1 VLQADH
7 PAPDPVPRRPHR
19 RTTSLVVGVIWLAS
33 LLAVTAGI
41 LTARWGGATDPGQ
54 ALIQGLGALSAVTVG
69 AVVAVRL
76 PRNPIG
82 WLFCLAGLAGAV
94 GLGATDLADW
104 GLVAH
109 PGSLPGAIWLA
120 WLSNWIWAPYVI
132 TLGWF
137 VPLLFPNGT
146 LPSPRWRI
154 VAVVGIGFIVA
165 IALDSAFTP
174 LSGGQ
179 FPPSVQSPLVLGGT
193 AADLLDG
200 LTLAATVAG
209 ALSLPLVAW
218 SVVRRYRQG
227 TRIER
232 QQLKWFL
239 SLVACIAP
247 ALLVGLVLSGTY
259 TGTLAAISNVAWF
272 VVIVG
277 LALLPF
283 AIAIAVLR
291 YRLYEIDRLVSR
303 TVAYAIVTIVLAVVF
318 GAAIL
323 VLQDLLA
330 PLTRSNE
337 LAVAGSTLLIAVLFA
352 PLRGRVKTIVDR
364 RFNRSHYDA
373 ERTLAALSARLR
385 EEVEPDLLRAD
396 ILSTV
401 EAALE
406 PSSVS
411 LWLR

>member
-1 VLQADH
+1 MPPADH
-7 PAPDPVPRRPHR
+7 PGRHTVPRGPRW

-33 LLAVTAGI
+33 LLAVGIGI
-41 LTARWGGATDPGQ
+41 LTARRGGATNPPQ
-54 ALIQGLGALSAVTVG
+54 AIVQGLGALSAATVG
-69 AVVAVRL
+69 AVLAVRL

-82 WLFCLAGLAGAV
+82 WLFCVAGLAGAV
-94 GLGATDLADW
+94 GLGAADLADW

-200 LTLAATVAG
+200 LTFAATVAG

-218 SVVRRYRQG
+218 SVVQRWRQG
-227 TRIER
+227 TPIER
-232 QQLKWFL
+232 RQLKWFL

-283 AIAIAVLR
+283 AIAIAILR

-352 PLRGRVKTIVDR
+352 PLRGRVTKIVDR

-373 ERTLAALSARLR
+373 EHTLAALSARLR
-385 EEVEPDLLRAD
+385 EEVEPDLVRTD
-396 ILSTV
+396 ILATV
-401 EAALE
+401 DAAFE
-406 PSSVS
+406 PTTVR